1 MNDDLDIPT
10 RDQDTSRSTP
20 GARTALVFGASG
32 FIGRWL
38 VKELLAQ
45 GIATTAAVRS
55 SASGGRLAAWL
66 EDHGAATHLLDT
78 VQVDLAVDGL
88 DLDPADVLRIRRPRR
103 SGRRRRRT
111 PRGCGRRRGGGVDR
125 LGDR

>member
-10 RDQDTSRSTP
+10 RDQDIVRSTP
-20 GARTALVFGASG
+20 GARTALVFGATG

-38 VKELLAQ
+38 VKELLAR
-45 GIATTAAVRS
+45 GFPTTAAVRS

-78 VQVDLAVDGL
+78 VHVDLGVDGVNL
-88 DLDPADVLRIRRPRR
+88 GPADVH
-103 SGRRRRRT
+103 RT
-111 PRGCGRRRGGGVDR
+111 
-125 LGDR
+125 